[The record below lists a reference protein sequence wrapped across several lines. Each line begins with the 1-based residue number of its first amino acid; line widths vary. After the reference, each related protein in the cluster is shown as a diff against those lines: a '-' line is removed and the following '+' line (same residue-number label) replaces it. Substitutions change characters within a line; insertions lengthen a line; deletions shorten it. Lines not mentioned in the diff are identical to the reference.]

1 MRILQKITIKC
12 GGIMS
17 NIIESATIDDIALY
31 LQREEGLDARCA
43 REEAKKVI
51 SGFRDMMDKGLI
63 KGWYFDEQSHLEL
76 LPSDSALKIIANQK

>member
-1 MRILQKITIKC
+1 
-12 GGIMS
+12 MS

-31 LQREEGLDARCA
+31 LQREEGLNAA
-43 REEAKKVI
+43 NAHEQAKIVVD
-51 SGFRDMMDKGLI
+51 GFVDMQKKGLI